1 MDLDGKTDEELRE
14 LRNKI
19 NRKLENDQGLTM
31 DINEIRET
39 KVRNLTGVEA
49 AKSIALISEE
59 AAEEV

>member
-1 MDLDGKTDEELRE
+1 MDLDEKTDEELRE